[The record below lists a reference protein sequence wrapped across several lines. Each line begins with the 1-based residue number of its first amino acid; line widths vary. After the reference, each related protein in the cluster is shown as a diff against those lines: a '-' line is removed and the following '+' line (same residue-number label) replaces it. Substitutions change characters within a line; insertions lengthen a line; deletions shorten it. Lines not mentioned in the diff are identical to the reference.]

1 KALNLMSALNP
12 AISHT
17 AIEGGQFPAEVE
29 ARGVLSVPTVFL
41 NGELFDT
48 GRMTLAEIVR
58 RLDSTSDA
66 DAAAELSARA
76 PYDVLVVGGGPAG
89 ATAAIYAARKGIRTA
104 VVAERM
110 GGQVLDTAGIEN
122 IPSILHTEGT
132 AFGAALE
139 RHCQQYNVDL
149 VTGQTVTNLAAGSA
163 TEPVSLTLAN
173 GAKLAGRTVILA
185 TGARWRDMG
194 VPGEQEYRTKGVTYC
209 PHCDGPLF
217 AGKPVA
223 VIGGGN
229 SGIEAAIDLAGV
241 ASQVTVLEFLDQL
254 KADDVLIK
262 KVHSLP
268 NVTVL
273 TSVATTEVIGDGVKV
288 TGLRYRDRTDESV
301 HELELAGI
309 FVQIGLQPNN
319 EWLRGGPVELNQRG
333 EIVVDGRGATN
344 VEAVFAA
351 GDGTTQPYKQ
361 IIISCGAGATAAL
374 SAFDHLMRTT

>member
-1 KALNLMSALNP
+1 MSALNP